1 MFSERQFYLQSLA
14 IVTTIKPVFH
24 IIILTLPQNGRNWL
38 LAIPKQ
44 NLVKSSFLW
53 HACIAGRGQGCHGY
67 ANAWSSSMANA
78 NGHGLAYTVGKFT
91 QHRGILAEGWLKKG
105 DQVLMGIVR
114 DCFCWV
120 RFGFLQ
126 TLYRVKPKPNLNEVW
141 RRPNLTPQKQSLS
154 VSKWWVN
161 IALGQT
167 RPPAGLGDFQ
177 TYLWLD

>member
-1 MFSERQFYLQSLA
+1 MVVVWKAMWQKFAEMDWLNSWVRPLWVQLTFSRTQAKFSKNLRSYGMLALRALVHCRQAGSEDA
-14 IVTTIKPVFH
+14 MGM
-24 IIILTLPQNGRNWL
+24 LT
-38 LAIPKQ
+38 
-44 NLVKSSFLW
+44 
-53 HACIAGRGQGCHGY
+53 GQGLHTNLHSTGE
-67 ANAWSSSMANA
+67 
-78 NGHGLAYTVGKFT
+78 
-91 QHRGILAEGWLKKG
+91 ILAEGWLKKG

>member
-1 MFSERQFYLQSLA
+1 MIVCLRFQHSRTYDVSCSDGGCLKSDVTKICWNGFSKNLRSYGMLALRALVHCRQAGSEDA
-14 IVTTIKPVFH
+14 MGM
-24 IIILTLPQNGRNWL
+24 LT
-38 LAIPKQ
+38 
-44 NLVKSSFLW
+44 
-53 HACIAGRGQGCHGY
+53 GQGLHTNLHSTGE
-67 ANAWSSSMANA
+67 
-78 NGHGLAYTVGKFT
+78 
-91 QHRGILAEGWLKKG
+91 ILAEGWLKKG